1 MEIRQQKKARSIH
14 FFIDSMIKVFIA
26 EIVTWQAQKELVN
39 QRMEELDQLV
49 TTYWGMSIV
58 KTIQQRTIPNY
69 KTYIWS
75 GKLEEVIRDMQ
86 LCDAQI
92 LIFGNILKPA
102 QIYNVNEIM
111 REASRDRDLQ
121 IQAWDRVDLILKIFD
136 RHASSTEARLQIEL
150 ASIKHMGPRIYDMS
164 MELGKQGAGTGSKWS
179 GESNTE
185 IMRRHL
191 ELRRKQI
198 QKQLAKY
205 EQVRETHRQSRQKKH
220 LPTIGLVWYTNA
232 GKSSLMN
239 SLTNK
244 WVLVEDKLFATLG
257 TDVGKLYIPNMEW
270 GKGTELLI
278 NDTIWFIRDLPPGLI
293 QAFKSTLEDS
303 IEANILLH
311 TIDASDELR
320 DDKVRVVDEI
330 LDDIWA
336 EQERVYV
343 LNKIDK
349 LEESRENREEKIEK
363 HKDCH
368 TEWSVAEWLNE
379 MPLGAKCATLDG
391 SESHPSTRSSS
402 LRPAQDDTIQAHQT
416 IEQKKQRL
424 ESYCEEYQYD
434 APTIIAVSAHTWEG
448 MEQLKELMVEKTKW
462 RK

>member
-1 MEIRQQKKARSIH
+1 
-14 FFIDSMIKVFIA
+14 MIKVFVA
-26 EIVTWQAQKELVN
+26 EIITGPKNKDLIQ
-39 QRMEELDQLV
+39 QRMKELDQLV
-49 TTYWGMSIV
+49 STYWGMVIV

-75 GKLEEVIRDMQ
+75 GKLDEVIHEMKLCGAQ
-86 LCDAQI
+86 L
-92 LIFGNILKPA
+92 LIFGNILKPG
-102 QIYNVNEIM
+102 QIYNVNEIL
-111 REASRDRDLQ
+111 RATSEDGLSL
-121 IQAWDRVDLILKIFD
+121 QAWDRVDLILKIFD

-150 ASIKHMGPRIYDMS
+150 ASIKHMGPRIFDMG
-164 MELGKQGAGTGSKWS
+164 MELGKQWAGVWSKWS

-191 ELRRKQI
+191 DTRKKQI

-205 EQVRETHRQSRQKKH
+205 EQVRETHRQSRKKKY

-257 TDVGKLYIPNMEW
+257 TDVGKLYIPNMTG
-270 GKGTELLI
+270 GKGTEILI

-303 IEANILLH
+303 IEANVLLH
-311 TIDASDELR
+311 VIDASDALR

-330 LDDIWA
+330 LDSIGA

-343 LNKIDK
+343 LNKSDLVK
-349 LEESRENREEKIEK
+349 K
-363 HKDCH
+363 
-368 TEWSVAEWLNE
+368 WSQ
-379 MPLGAKCATLDG
+379 TL
-391 SESHPSTRSSS
+391 
-402 LRPAQDDTIQAHQT
+402 
-416 IEQKKQRL
+416 EQKKQWL
-424 ESYCEEYQYD
+424 ENYCEENEYD
-434 APTIIAVSAHTWEG
+434 APTIITVSAVSGEG
-448 MEQLKELMVEKTKW
+448 MEDLKSLMVEKV
-462 RK
+462 RY

>member
-1 MEIRQQKKARSIH
+1 
-14 FFIDSMIKVFIA
+14 MIKVFVA
-26 EIVTWQAQKELVN
+26 EIITGHRNKDLVQ

-49 TTYWGMSIV
+49 STYWGMVIV

-69 KTYIWS
+69 RTYMWS
-75 GKLEEVIRDMQ
+75 GKLDEVIHDMK
-86 LCDAQI
+86 LCGAEL

-102 QIYNVNEIM
+102 QIYNINEILTATS
-111 REASRDRDLQ
+111 EDGLTL
-121 IQAWDRVDLILKIFD
+121 QAWDRVDLILKIFD

-150 ASIKHMGPRIYDMS
+150 ASIKHMWPRIYDMG

-191 ELRRKQI
+191 DTRKKQI
-198 QKQLAKY
+198 QKQLTKY
-205 EQVRETHRQSRQKKH
+205 EQVRETHRQSRKKKY

-257 TDVGKLYIPNMEW
+257 TDVGKLYIPNLEG
-270 GKGTELLI
+270 GKGTEILI

-303 IEANILLH
+303 IEANVLLH
-311 TIDASDELR
+311 VIDASDPLR
-320 DDKVRVVDEI
+320 DDKVKVVDDI
-330 LDDIWA
+330 LDEIWA
-336 EQERVYV
+336 QQERVYV
-343 LNKIDK
+343 LNKID
-349 LEESRENREEKIEK
+349 LIQESRKNTEEKIEK
-363 HKDCH
+363 HEDCH
-368 TEWSVAEWLNE
+368 TEWSVAES
-379 MPLGAKCATLDG
+379 KCATLDD

-424 ESYCEEYQYD
+424 ESYCEGSWYD
-434 APTIIAVSAHTWEG
+434 TPTIISVSAVSGDG
-448 MEQLKELMVEKTKW
+448 MEELKELMVERTKW
-462 RK
+462 GK